1 MSSNNPKRFKEKEIK
16 LEIGEVYK
24 IDGEA
29 YLIDSLSYLYVYAY
43 KLDESGEPIGRVR
56 MIGSIRKRKI
66 EKVQ

>member
-29 YLIDSLSYLYVYAY
+29 YLIDSLSYLYVYVY

-66 EKVQ
+66 EKV

>member
-24 IDGEA
+24 IDGEE
-29 YLIDSLSYLYVYAY
+29 YLIDSLSYLYVYVY